1 MKLAEPVDALRTAQG
16 PCFATLFGRFQLRG
30 ADGSDIV
37 ISNRRAR
44 MLLAMLCLARDEVFD
59 RDFLSRLLW
68 PGRFEAHAKASLRQC
83 LLDLGKLLAPCGNDM
98 LEVTRSSV
106 VLRSGSITSDLG
118 ALEESFARGD
128 YAAGAAQLAAI
139 GNKRILDQMELGDAF
154 DHWLEQHRAEAE
166 ARLRAAVEAAIAN
179 LLRDGKAAEHAQ
191 LVAAWSLRSP
201 AASVAQAPA
210 GHAGKVRI
218 AVLPF
223 ETIGEQGE
231 QDEPGYF
238 AEGMVDELI
247 TALGQVP
254 QLLVSGRT
262 SSFHFR
268 GSAQSPSQIA
278 AELGVSHLIEGAV
291 QRQGERVRIRAHLIA
306 GDSGF
311 ELWAD
316 RFDGTMGDVFAF
328 QERVAQAIT
337 AAIGQALD
345 MTMQAPQVRGMTH
358 SREAYDLYLQGQSL
372 CARLF
377 GEGVLDAAVVLFEQ
391 ALALDPDFAE
401 CWVALAEAHQLVSVY
416 TQCLDRLGECQKMAD
431 CAQRAID
438 LSPRLAY
445 PYALLG
451 LYEITR
457 FNFVGAL
464 DYAYQANRLEPNNPA
479 VTMRLASFLIF
490 IGRTRDAMP
499 LIRAALEQDP
509 ADGRKYALLCGA
521 QFCLGELEAANQSGL
536 RMVALG
542 MPSTLLAVT
551 TAALGNRDLAIAQYL
566 QTQQMVNSIILP
578 PVGIGIQTP
587 EAMDAYWQL
596 AAKAICGG
604 SLEERQ
610 TYWQVLEMLFA
621 VLHDKADLAISGP
634 SVLTGNPDLVFRTFG
649 HCISP
654 SNLIGMVPLWAGIE
668 PICQIWQHGEFI
680 PFARRIGMAAAWDK
694 YGWPDRLPPPGNTAA
709 D

>member
-1 MKLAEPVDALRTAQG
+1 MKQAETGETLQIIPGTAV
-16 PCFATLFGRFQLRG
+16 AALFGRFQLFA
-30 ADGSDIV
+30 ADGGEIV
-37 ISNRRAR
+37 IGNRRAR
-44 MLLAMLCLARDEVFD
+44 ALLAMLCLTSGETFD
-59 RDFLSRLLW
+59 RDFLSKLLW

-83 LLDLGKLLAPCGNDM
+83 LLDLGKLLAPCGRDIVDAARGTVA
-98 LEVTRSSV
+98 LHPGTIVT
-106 VLRSGSITSDLG
+106 DLA
-118 ALEESFARGD
+118 ALEHALMRGEHD
-128 YAAGAAQLAAI
+128 VAAAQLAAI
-139 GNKRILDQMELGDAF
+139 GNKPILDQMDLGDAF
-154 DHWLEQHRAEAE
+154 NEWLARHAADAEKRLGDAVAKALAALE
-166 ARLRAAVEAAIAN
+166 CGGDSAAHARLV
-179 LLRDGKAAEHAQ
+179 Q
-191 LVAAWSLRSP
+191 AWSARAP
-201 AASVAQAPA
+201 AAASAPVPVPA
-210 GHAGKVRI
+210 ARLRI

-223 ETIGEQGE
+223 QSIGTESA
-231 QDEPGYF
+231 QDYF
-238 AEGMVDELI
+238 ADGIVDELI
-247 TALGQVP
+247 TTLGQVP
-254 QLLVSGRT
+254 QMLVAGRT

-268 GSAQSPSQIA
+268 GTALSAAQVA
-278 AELGVSHLIEGAV
+278 AELGVSHLVEGSV
-291 QRQGERVRIRAHLIA
+291 QRQGERVRIHAHLIA

-316 RFDGTMGDVFAF
+316 RFDGTLDDVFAF

-358 SREAYDLYLQGQSL
+358 SKEAFELYLQGQAL
-372 CARLF
+372 CARRF
-377 GEGVLDAAVVLFEQ
+377 GDGVLDTAISLFEQ

-416 TQCLDRLGECQKMAD
+416 TQCLDRNGEAAKMAD
-431 CAQRAID
+431 CARRAIA
-438 LSPRLAY
+438 LAPGLAY
-445 PYALLG
+445 AYSLLG
-451 LYEITR
+451 LYELTR

-464 DYAYQANRLEPNNPA
+464 DYAFQSYRLEPNNPA

-490 IGRTRDAMP
+490 IGRTRDAAP
-499 LIRAALEQDP
+499 FIQAALDQDP
-509 ADGRKYALLCGA
+509 ADGRKYALLCGV
-521 QFCLGELEAANQSGL
+521 QFCAGDLTAANESGL

-566 QTQQMVNSIILP
+566 QTQQMVNGIILP

-634 SVLTGNPDLVFRTFG
+634 AVLTGNPDLVFRTFG
-649 HCISP
+649 HCVSP
-654 SNLIGMVPLWAGIE
+654 SNLIAMVPLWAGIE
-668 PICQIWQHGEFI
+668 PICQIWQHPEFI
-680 PFARRIGMAAAWDK
+680 PFAQRIGMAAAWDK
-694 YGWPDRLPPPGNTAA
+694 YGWPDRLPPPDNRVSA